1 MKSSSFI
8 SILCLTRFLPVLSA
22 ILVCTLALAAETTR
36 VACVGNS
43 LTDGTG
49 LAGRDTACYPARLQQ
64 LLGPTYQVLNFGVA
78 GATML
83 KNGNEPYWTF
93 GIAAFNSAM
102 TFLPNSVVIELG
114 TNDSKSTAAN
124 DNWPPNKDE
133 FAGDYEA
140 MVDTFANLSSHP
152 EVWACYPPPAY
163 STASD
168 IDSTVIH
175 YEILPR
181 IKTVVLAKG
190 ISLIDLFATMSGKS
204 NLFPDGIHPNA
215 EGYLLIAQK
224 VYRMFMKDT
233 INITQRKNWLEAP
246 QDGSL
251 YQWYYQGGPIAAAS
265 GGAGEVF
272 IAKDTGS
279 YKVSVGQSTTTDDI
293 LVTKTVHV
301 SLSDIGSWAA
311 QPHVLPASL
320 FSHSVQGSVFFYH
333 PDGRMAASLFLPEEV
348 SPHFLARIAPLVP
361 SGLYLVKADRRTFKL
376 VIP

>member
-1 MKSSSFI
+1 M
-8 SILCLTRFLPVLSA
+8 
-22 ILVCTLALAAETTR
+22 R

-64 LLGPTYQVLNFGVA
+64 LLGPACQVLNFGVA

-93 GIAAFNSAM
+93 GITALNAAMA
-102 TFLPNSVVIELG
+102 FLPTRVVIELG

-133 FAGDYEA
+133 FTGDYEA

-152 EVWACYPPPAY
+152 EVWACFPPPAY
-163 STASD
+163 STACD

-181 IKTVVLAKG
+181 IKMVVLDKG
-190 ISLIDLFATMSGKS
+190 IPLIDLFALMSGKS

-215 EGYLLIAQK
+215 EGYLLIARK
-224 VYRMFMKDT
+224 VYRMFMMDT
-233 INITQRKNWLEAP
+233 ITLVQRKNRLQAP

-251 YQWYYQGGPIAAAS
+251 YQWYYQGNPVTAAS
-265 GGAGEVF
+265 GGTGEVLV
-272 IAKDTGS
+272 AKDTGS

-301 SLSDIGSWAA
+301 SLSDIGSPVE
-311 QPHVLPASL
+311 QPHVPAVSV
-320 FSHSVQGSVFFYH
+320 FSPSVQGSVFFFH
-333 PDGRMAASLFLPEEV
+333 PDGRLAASLFLPEEV
-348 SPHFLARIAPLVP
+348 SPHFLARKAPLFP
-361 SGLYLVKADRRTFKL
+361 ADSTW
-376 VIP
+376 